1 MGGNQMRDAQIRKL
15 ARRSATSAL
24 ALLSCGAPLAARAQQ
39 APAGASTVS
48 EVIVTA
54 QRRAE
59 RLENVPMSVSAVSNT
74 TLAKAGIVGLH
85 DLGQVVP
92 GLHVNSTG
100 FATQPTIRGVTT
112 VLTGIGFDNNVAIY
126 VDGFYESGSTGIN
139 ADLANIAGVEVLKGP
154 QGTLYGRNATGGAIL
169 INTLD
174 PAETVEGDLEL
185 SYGRYRDWY
194 VKGYVSAPINDKMG
208 FNLAVYDHQSDG
220 WYRRV
225 SPTGADLGP
234 STPIRQEA
242 VRAKL
247 QLRPTEDLTLTLG
260 YNYTLVLDPTGD
272 TFNVY
277 RYSPLGPLF
286 RPGTETTTSWSF
298 RPNNE
303 QQTNEFTLVGLYR
316 TPLGD
321 LTSHTA
327 YSKIQGILNYDFDGV
342 QADVFHGRDT
352 DIGETVFQQAFDYN
366 VTAIPNTDLLV
377 GLSLYTDFVAS
388 GHNQSFLNGA
398 LSTVAVSSL
407 KDHAYAGYIDATYHF
422 TPRLAVTGGGRY
434 TQEYKSGCWTETDGR
449 GQLIVQPGCRKET
462 FSRFTPRGVIR
473 YELAPRTNVYASIA
487 QGFRSGT
494 FNPSPQPSLALDAPV
509 APEKITAYEIGLKT
523 AQGRFRFDTA
533 AFYYKY
539 TDLQVSAT
547 VPNPVTNQGTIQTLA
562 NAKAAEIYGLEG
574 ELSAA
579 VTEDLQVRAG
589 LALLHAEYTDFD
601 NAVGTGFNPATQRDV
616 ANQTQDWTGKKMV
629 RSPDVTFNIGADY
642 SHPLWN
648 GELLATANLSYT
660 SSYIN
665 QNASTFFSTAVNS
678 AGQVVV
684 LNPSTEQR
692 YVQPGYVLLNLSI
705 GWTDPSGHFTTKLYA
720 NNVTNT
726 KYRITDSGGSFGD
739 YAMWGEPVNYGVRF
753 AYKY

>member
-1 MGGNQMRDAQIRKL
+1 MSKQ
-15 ARRSATSAL
+15 RSYFLATSAM
-24 ALLSCGAPLAARAQQ
+24 ALLGLGAPLAAQAQQ
-39 APAGASTVS
+39 APANVSTVG

-54 QRRAE
+54 QRRSE
-59 RLENVPMSVSAVSNT
+59 RLENVPMSVSAVSAE
-74 TLAKAGIVGLH
+74 TLSKSGILGLH
-85 DLGQVVP
+85 DLGQTVP
-92 GLHVNSTG
+92 GLHINSTG
-100 FATQPTIRGVTT
+100 FATQPTIRGITT

-174 PAETVEGDLEL
+174 PAKTVEGNAEV
-185 SYGRYRDWY
+185 SYGRYNDWY

-225 SPTGADLGP
+225 SPTGQDLGP

-242 VRAKL
+242 VRAKY
-247 QLRPTEDLTLTLG
+247 QARPTDDLTLTFG

-277 RYSPLGPLF
+277 RYSPLPTSIW

-303 QQTNEFTLVGLYR
+303 QQTNEFTLVALYK
-316 TPLGD
+316 TPIGD
-321 LTSHTA
+321 LTSRTG
-327 YSKIQGILNYDFDGV
+327 YSSIQGTLNYDFDGA
-342 QADVFHGRDT
+342 QADVFRGHDT
-352 DIGETVFQQAFDYN
+352 GIREHVFQQAFDYN
-366 VTAIPNTDLLV
+366 ISAIPNTDLLV
-377 GLSLYTDFVAS
+377 GLSLYTDFVDT
-388 GHNQSFLNGA
+388 GHNLSYLNGA
-398 LSTVAVSSL
+398 LSTDALSSL

-422 TPRLAVTGGGRY
+422 TDKLSVTGGGRY
-434 TQEYKSGCWTETDGR
+434 TQEYKSGCWTEYNGQ

-473 YELAPRTNVYASIA
+473 YELAPRTNVYASIS

-494 FNPSPQPSLALDAPV
+494 FNPSPQTSLALDSPV
-509 APEKITAYEIGLKT
+509 SPEKITAYEIGFKT
-523 AQGRFRFDTA
+523 AQGRWRFDTA

-539 TDLQVSAT
+539 RDLQVSAT
-547 VPNPVTNQGTIQTLA
+547 VPNPVTGQGTIQTLA
-562 NAKAAEIYGLEG
+562 NAKAAELYGLEG
-574 ELSAA
+574 EVSAA
-579 VTEDLQVRAG
+579 VTDELQVRTG
-589 LALLHAEYTDFD
+589 LALLHAEYTDFA

-616 ANQTQDWTGKKMV
+616 SNQTQDWTGKRMV
-629 RSPDVTFNIGADY
+629 RSPTVTFNIGSDY
-642 SHPLWN
+642 THPLWN
-648 GELLATANLSYT
+648 GELLLTGNLSYT
-660 SSYIN
+660 SEYIN
-665 QNASTFFSTAVNS
+665 QNASTFYATA
-678 AGQVVV
+678 AGPGGTVVV
-684 LNPSTEQR
+684 LNPSTAQR
-692 YVQPGYVLLNLSI
+692 FVQPGYVILNLSI
-705 GWTDPSGHFTTKLYA
+705 GWTDPSGHFTGRIYA

-739 YAMWGEPVNYGVRF
+739 YAMWGEPVNYGVRLG
-753 AYKY
+753 YKY